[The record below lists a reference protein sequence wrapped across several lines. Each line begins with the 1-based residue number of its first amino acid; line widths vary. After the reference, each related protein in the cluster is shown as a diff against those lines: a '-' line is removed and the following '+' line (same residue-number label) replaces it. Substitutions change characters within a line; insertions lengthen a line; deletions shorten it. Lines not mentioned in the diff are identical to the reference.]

1 MKRILK
7 IEFVLIFFV
16 IVIMLLL
23 LMLQYNWSKNTIEH
37 ETKNIIELKINLIE
51 DELNKWILKNINSIE
66 ETCKF
71 IENIPFAKDKIMD
84 FMKLQMKEN
93 ESFYSVYYGSAENEM
108 INGSG
113 WIPPEGFDLR
123 ERPWYKKAVEKEE
136 TILTGV
142 FINASNDDIIVTFAS
157 PVKNEKAEIIGV
169 VGGDVSLLDI
179 IEKIENSDF
188 SSNGFLIIINDLK
201 QIIAHS
207 DIPLKVSE
215 LNLISPPKEYAEELS
230 NIVNNKYE
238 TSLIEINISEYNGYF
253 SYEKVENSN
262 WFVVGF
268 IPEDEYFF
276 SVNQITAV
284 FITGLFVFII
294 TFIGFLFLQSRYI
307 FRPIVKLN
315 ESITRIDIELNQYEK
330 LPVEKK
336 DVLYKVKWTLN
347 KILIKTETYLKE
359 LKMNKETLER
369 KNNYL
374 KQSIEKLEKV
384 EKEKDEA
391 YKHLKRN
398 FDIFI
403 NSYSK
408 IVEMRDPYTSGH
420 QHKTAELSVEIGKRI
435 GLAEEELEGLKIAAI
450 LHDIG
455 KLHIPTEIL
464 NKAFKLT
471 KLEYEMIKEH
481 PLKAYELLSDIE
493 FNQPVKETILQHHE
507 KVDGSGYPKGLKGD
521 KIIIQAKILCIS
533 DVYDA
538 MTSHRPY
545 RPAIEKEKVLEY
557 IKENSGILFDEKVT
571 QACLNA
577 FEEGFEFEN
586 NEK

>member
-347 KILIKTETYLKE
+347 NILIKTETYFKE

-369 KNNYL
+369 NNNYL